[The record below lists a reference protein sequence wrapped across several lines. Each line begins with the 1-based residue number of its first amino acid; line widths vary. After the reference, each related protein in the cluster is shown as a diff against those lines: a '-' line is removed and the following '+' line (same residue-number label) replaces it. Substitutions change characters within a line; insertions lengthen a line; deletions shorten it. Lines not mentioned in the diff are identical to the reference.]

1 MRLSF
6 FTAVV
11 FKLLLSAGGASAQC
25 VTSGFRVED
34 LDECTFEALLAA
46 FTPIFNDPINRGPLC
61 SSSSA
66 EQELIALLGST
77 SKNGAKN
84 KLQEVC
90 ARGIADHS
98 ETVPFAKIPG
108 HGESFIENFFNG
120 GSSWNTLHET
130 SYPLDK
136 DGETTNVLKQE
147 ASQVKSFYEG
157 QGQYGLVEWPDQLP
171 NFSECQ
177 MNAGK

>member
-6 FTAVV
+6 LTVV
-11 FKLLLSAGGASAQC
+11 TCTLLFSGASAQC

-34 LDECTFEALLAA
+34 LDECTFEALLVA
-46 FTPIFNDPINRGPLC
+46 FTPIFNDPINRGPAC
-61 SSSSA
+61 TSSSA
-66 EQELIALLGST
+66 EQDLIALLGATT
-77 SKNGAKN
+77 SKNAAKN

-90 ARGIADHS
+90 SRGIAEHS

-108 HGESFIENFFNG
+108 YGESFIKNFFNG
-120 GSSWNTLHET
+120 GTSWNTLHET
-130 SYPLDK
+130 SYPLGK
-136 DGETTNVLKQE
+136 NGETTYVLKQE
-147 ASQVKSFYEG
+147 TSQVKSFYEG
-157 QGQYGLVEWPDQLP
+157 QGLYGLVEWPDQLP